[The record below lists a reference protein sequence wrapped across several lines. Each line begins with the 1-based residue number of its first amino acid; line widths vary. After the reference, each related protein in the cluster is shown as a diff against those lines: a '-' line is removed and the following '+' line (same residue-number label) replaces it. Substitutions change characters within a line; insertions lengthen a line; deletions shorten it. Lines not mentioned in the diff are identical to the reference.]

1 MRSDFTVDALLV
13 LSATGCVVDGAT
25 VLAIVVVGA
34 VVVGAIVVVVNA
46 VVVVVVVGNAFMYKT
61 ARAVSLLF

>member
-1 MRSDFTVDALLV
+1 MRSDFTVDVV
-13 LSATGCVVDGAT
+13 LAVDAPGCVVD
-25 VLAIVVVGA
+25 GA